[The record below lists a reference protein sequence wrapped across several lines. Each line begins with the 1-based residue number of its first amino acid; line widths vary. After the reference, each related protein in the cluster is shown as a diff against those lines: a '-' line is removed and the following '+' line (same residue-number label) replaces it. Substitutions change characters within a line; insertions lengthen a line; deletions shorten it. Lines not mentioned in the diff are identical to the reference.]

1 MITKVYS
8 IILGLLEITV
18 RLEEL
23 AKEAKF
29 VIRVK
34 LTYAS

>member
-1 MITKVYS
+1 MVTKVYS
-8 IILGLLEITV
+8 IIPRVLEIV
-18 RLEEL
+18 VSPKEL

-34 LTYAS
+34 PSYAT